1 MGRYLNIPAGQSQW
15 IPPEQYGGGRQSAA
29 NQAPAA
35 APSTNAGTPADASAA
50 LDLSMAG
57 MILQQLV
64 RIANA
69 LEAQREDG
77 LDELQSFPL
86 ADWATF
92 DWPAHGYAV
101 ATTDADGVASIRT
114 PRGRLAYRRTNG
126 KFGADIWFSHGNG
139 RDETG
144 APQYRKVI
152 EFRAPK
158 QTEPMDKRTAAAAA
172 QAGAQKPATPAPAAA
187 TATATTAGSSQ
198 PARAPVQPAGK
209 PGQAHPLVA
218 ELIKQ
223 QDATLAQLG
232 AAGCLDPAPALVQ
245 VDMDPPTANAALS
258 KLLAWAGDWLRAHRT
273 EDQAR
278 AEAELAE
285 ALKRAYAL
293 GVNVEVTDGAPH
305 NRAPFLIRQSTATVL
320 AQVAAAEAAKRAA
333 ALDAARMWLAANPR
347 MHQANVDGF
356 KQVVAATGYQ
366 YAVTDTSWTAR
377 RDSFGA
383 WVADQAKPAQV

>member
-1 MGRYLNIPAGQSQW
+1 MGRYQGIPAGQSQW
-15 IPPEQYGGGRQSAA
+15 IPPEQYNKNGGGKPTREE
-29 NQAPAA
+29 AA
-35 APSTNAGTPADASAA
+35 AAEAAAAGLGQVA
-50 LDLSMAG
+50 DLSMAS

-172 QAGAQKPATPAPAAA
+172 QAGAQKPATPAATPAATPCSTPTCSMA
-187 TATATTAGSSQ
+187 SSC
-198 PARAPVQPAGK
+198 R
-209 PGQAHPLVA
+209 
-218 ELIKQ
+218 
-223 QDATLAQLG
+223 
-232 AAGCLDPAPALVQ
+232 
-245 VDMDPPTANAALS
+245 
-258 KLLAWAGDWLRAHRT
+258 
-273 EDQAR
+273 
-278 AEAELAE
+278 
-285 ALKRAYAL
+285 
-293 GVNVEVTDGAPH
+293 
-305 NRAPFLIRQSTATVL
+305 STASS
-320 AQVAAAEAAKRAA
+320 R
-333 ALDAARMWLAANPR
+333 
-347 MHQANVDGF
+347 G
-356 KQVVAATGYQ
+356 
-366 YAVTDTSWTAR
+366 
-377 RDSFGA
+377 
-383 WVADQAKPAQV
+383 

>member
-1 MGRYLNIPAGQSQW
+1 MGRYQGIPAGTSQW

-29 NQAPAA
+29 APA
-35 APSTNAGTPADASAA
+35 TNAGTPADASAA

-172 QAGAQKPATPAPAAA
+172 QAGAQKPATPA
-187 TATATTAGSSQ
+187 
-198 PARAPVQPAGK
+198 RAPVQPAGK

-218 ELIKQ
+218 ELIRQ

-245 VDMDPPTANAALS
+245 VDMDPPTANAALA
-258 KLLAWAGDWLRAHRT
+258 KLLAWAGDWMRAHRT
-273 EDQAR
+273 EDQAT
-278 AEAELAE
+278 AEAELAD
-285 ALKRAYAL
+285 ALRRAYAI
-293 GVNVEVTDGAPH
+293 GVDVDVTDGAAH
-305 NRAPFLIRQSTATVL
+305 NRAPFLIRQSTERIL
-320 AQVAAAEAAKRAA
+320 AKVAAAEAAKRAA
-333 ALDAARMWLAANPR
+333 ALDAARMWLAGHPR
-347 MHQANVDGF
+347 IAADTVDGF
-356 KQVVAATGYQ
+356 KAIVAATDYQ
-366 YAVTDTSWTAR
+366 YAVTDTSWNAR
-377 RDSFGA
+377 ADSFRA
-383 WVADQAKPAQV
+383 WLVEQTKPAQV

>member
-1 MGRYLNIPAGQSQW
+1 MSRYQGIPAGQSQW
-15 IPPEQYGGGRQSAA
+15 IPPEQYNKNGGGKPTREE
-29 NQAPAA
+29 AA
-35 APSTNAGTPADASAA
+35 AAEAAAAGLGQVA
-50 LDLSMAG
+50 DLSMAS

-172 QAGAQKPATPAPAAA
+172 QAGAQKPATPAATPAA
-187 TATATTAGSSQ
+187 AGSSQ
-198 PARAPVQPAGK
+198 PARTPVQPAGK

-232 AAGCLDPAPALVQ
+232 AAGCLEPAPALVLPS
-245 VDMDPPTANAALS
+245 MDPPTANVALN

-273 EDQAR
+273 EDQAT
-278 AEAELAE
+278 AEAELVD
-285 ALKRAYAL
+285 ALRRAYAL
-293 GVNVEVTDGAPH
+293 GVNVDVTDGAAH
-305 NRAPFLIRQSTATVL
+305 NRAAFLIRESTARVL

-333 ALDAARMWLAANPR
+333 ALDAARMWLAGHPR
-347 MHQANVDGF
+347 IAADTVDGF
-356 KQVVAATGYQ
+356 KAIVAATGYQ
-366 YAVTDTSWTAR
+366 YAVTDTSWNAR
-377 RDSFGA
+377 ADSFRA
-383 WVADQAKPAQV
+383 WLVEQAKPAQV

>member
-1 MGRYLNIPAGQSQW
+1 MGRYQGIPAGTSQW

-29 NQAPAA
+29 APA
-35 APSTNAGTPADASAA
+35 TNAGTPADASAA

-172 QAGAQKPATPAPAAA
+172 QAGAQKPATPAPAA
-187 TATATTAGSSQ
+187 TTAGSSQ

-223 QDATLAQLG
+223 QDVTLAQLG
-232 AAGCLDPAPALVQ
+232 AAGCLEKAPALVLPS
-245 VDMDPPTANAALS
+245 MDPPTANAALA
-258 KLLAWAGDWLRAHRT
+258 KLLAWAGDWMRAHRT
-273 EDQAR
+273 EDQAT
-278 AEAELAE
+278 AEAELAD
-285 ALKRAYAL
+285 ALRRAYAI
-293 GVNVEVTDGAPH
+293 GVDVDVTDGAAH
-305 NRAPFLIRQSTATVL
+305 NRAPFLIRQSTERIL
-320 AQVAAAEAAKRAA
+320 AKVAAAEAAKRAA
-333 ALDAARMWLAANPR
+333 ALDAARMWLAGHPR
-347 MHQANVDGF
+347 IAADTVDGF
-356 KQVVAATGYQ
+356 KAIVAATDYQ
-366 YAVTDTSWTAR
+366 YAVTDTSWNAR
-377 RDSFGA
+377 ADSFRA
-383 WVADQAKPAQV
+383 WLVEQTKPAQV